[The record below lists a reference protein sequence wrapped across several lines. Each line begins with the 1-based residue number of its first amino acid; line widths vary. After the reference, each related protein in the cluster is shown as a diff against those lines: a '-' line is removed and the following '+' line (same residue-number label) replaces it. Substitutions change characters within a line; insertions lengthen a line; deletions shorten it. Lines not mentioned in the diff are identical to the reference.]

1 MSAEPKR
8 VSFMTIDST
17 NDFSKKSEKDTS
29 SGTTKKNSL
38 RLEVD
43 LFEPDE
49 YKFPDYNYKK
59 LLFIEKVK
67 KKYSASDAGTT

>member
-17 NDFSKKSEKDTS
+17 NDFSKKSEKDTA
-29 SGTTKKNSL
+29 SGVGKKNSF
-38 RLEVD
+38 RLEID

-67 KKYSASDAGTT
+67 NFCE

>member
-8 VSFMTIDST
+8 VSFMTIDTSD
-17 NDFSKKSEKDTS
+17 DFLKKSEKDVS
-29 SGTTKKNSL
+29 SGGSKKNSF

-67 KKYSASDAGTT
+67 NSANIF